1 MLQCGRIGG
10 LLPRFAAEVEAT
22 LIVCLIFGQI
32 QNAAGAGF
40 IVGWNHD
47 ADPGVAAAKQA
58 GEAGVKELGI
68 DSIGQEAAVEDRRQ
82 GHVVHGEEFD
92 KQAGAQAV
100 PPTVSPSTSRV
111 G

>member
-1 MLQCGRIGG
+1 
-10 LLPRFAAEVEAT
+10 
-22 LIVCLIFGQI
+22 
-32 QNAAGAGF
+32 
-40 IVGWNHD
+40 
-47 ADPGVAAAKQA
+47 
-58 GEAGVKELGI
+58 
-68 DSIGQEAAVEDRRQ
+68 VEDRRQ